1 MNLICWR
8 VISLV
13 NKALLP
19 KIHKKQDLTRLTPIE
34 KVIVW
39 WKMFTTYRYL
49 DAVKQNGHKIV

>member
-8 VISLV
+8 LISLV
-13 NKALLP
+13 NKLLLP
-19 KIHKKQDLTRLTPIE
+19 KIYTKADLTRLSSIE
-34 KVIVW
+34 KGIVW